1 MRKLHWAAQTAAGV
15 GRTLLP
21 KQPDD
26 SQESFTWSDA
36 HGGLLQAPVAGRR
49 AGIRFRDLTLLVV
62 EGEAV
67 TQSFAMRGHGIEEG
81 FAFFERIFGATLQ
94 RPAAGMPEAPSDY
107 DADASELAEAAR
119 LYAEA
124 NAVLTTVRDA
134 QWSAVRCWPHHFD
147 IATLLTHPNGNT
159 LGVGLAPADGTR
171 NEPYYY
177 VTPWPYPDASQLP
190 KLAHGEWNTN
200 GWTGAIL
207 PAAQG
212 RAAIELFLREAI
224 ATLR

>member
-1 MRKLHWAAQTAAGV
+1 MRELHWAAQTAAGV

-36 HGGLLQAPVAGRR
+36 HAALLQAPVDGRR
-49 AGIRFRDLTLLVV
+49 AGIRFRDLTLIVV
-62 EGEAV
+62 ERDAI
-67 TQSFAMRGHGIEEG
+67 TQSFAMRGHTLDEG

-94 RPAAGMPEAPSDY
+94 RPAEGMPEEPRDY
-107 DADASELAEAAR
+107 DVDASALAEAEC

-124 NAVLTTVRDA
+124 NAILTTVRDA

-147 IATLLTHPNGNT
+147 IATLLTHSNGNT
-159 LGVGLAPADGTR
+159 LGAGLSPADATR

-177 VTPWPYPDASQLP
+177 VTPWPYPDASRLP
-190 KLAHGEWNTN
+190 KLAHGAWNTN

-207 PAAQG
+207 PAARG
-212 RAAIELFLREAI
+212 RERIELFLREAI